1 MAGILKILAAKVPKE
16 ILPGIQNVTV
26 RRKLR
31 ARLRVRAALIENF
44 NRQAEL
50 PDFDARESLCKNC
63 DFNTPIFLPSTR
75 YAFINMP
82 IEAFQALKHF
92 VLLF

>member
-31 ARLRVRAALIENF
+31 ARFRVRAALIENLD
-44 NRQAEL
+44 RQAEL
-50 PDFDARESLCKNC
+50 PDFEARATIK
-63 DFNTPIFLPSTR
+63 
-75 YAFINMP
+75 
-82 IEAFQALKHF
+82 
-92 VLLF
+92 